1 MRITATKFNI
11 ISAGLL
17 LFVTA
22 TANAKL
28 MLVVSV
34 IGLLIGLNFLR
45 SDREQ
50 SGVLAVTIGF
60 FFVFVMSLVIWLTK

>member
-1 MRITATKFNI
+1 MKITAMQYNV
-11 ISAGLL
+11 ISAGSL

-28 MLVVSV
+28 MFIVSV

-45 SDREQ
+45 NDREQ
-50 SGVLAVTIGF
+50 SGVLAITIGF
-60 FFVFVMSLVIWLTK
+60 FFVLVMSLVIWLIK

>member
-1 MRITATKFNI
+1 MKITAMQYNV
-11 ISAGLL
+11 ISAGAL

-28 MLVVSV
+28 MFIVSV

-45 SDREQ
+45 NDREQ
-50 SGVLAVTIGF
+50 SGVLAITIGF
-60 FFVFVMSLVIWLTK
+60 FFVLVMSLVIWLIK